1 MNNKGSV
8 AIVAGL
14 IMIAVAV
21 VGIIVYVSFFIP
33 TEEPP
38 VEPPTEGTLFVQIQ
52 NDDKITYYEVWIDD
66 ETASRGITLWPD
78 ESHIYNF
85 TFEIED
91 CIDYNIM
98 VKVHIGGIDSSY
110 EDSTT
115 VTVCAEGETWIT
127 YWTTKGEFLQ

>member
-1 MNNKGSV
+1 MNDKGSV

-14 IMIAVAV
+14 IIIAVTV
-21 VGIIVYVSFFIP
+21 VGTVIYLSFFIP
-33 TEEPP
+33 IGTPP

-52 NDDKITYYEVWIDD
+52 NDDKITYYELWIDG
-66 ETASRGITLWPD
+66 EKASRGITLWPH

-85 TFEIED
+85 TLD
-91 CIDYNIM
+91 VGNCTDYDIM
-98 VKVHIGGIDSSY
+98 VNVHIAGQESSY
-110 EDSTT
+110 QDSTT